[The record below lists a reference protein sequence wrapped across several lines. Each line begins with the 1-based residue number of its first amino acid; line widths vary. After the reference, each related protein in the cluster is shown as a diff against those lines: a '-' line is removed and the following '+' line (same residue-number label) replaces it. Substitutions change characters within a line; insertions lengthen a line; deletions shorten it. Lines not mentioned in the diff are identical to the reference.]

1 MLAFSLRPGIARN
14 PDHLL
19 RGTSLGIEYL
29 RQGKYF
35 SGDERGGYR
44 LAIVNLP
51 LPDERLRLFTEGRED
66 WLEEGLLVPARK
78 NKRGRIVEEG
88 TSSPQASGAQPN
100 VPPFGGIPPPPSYYG
115 GPKGQAWGCGAP
127 VPPPNYVVPNANFAE
142 PYAQYP
148 QPQQSMAI
156 IGGYVARNAQNVAAI
171 QANAAQLGEGNA
183 NIVYELG
190 RLHLVEPNQFV
201 GGNVQLYYEQGY
213 YYQDHQH
220 QPPAED

>member
-1 MLAFSLRPGIARN
+1 M
-14 PDHLL
+14 
-19 RGTSLGIEYL
+19 
-29 RQGKYF
+29 
-35 SGDERGGYR
+35 GG
-44 LAIVNLP
+44 
-51 LPDERLRLFTEGRED
+51 
-66 WLEEGLLVPARK
+66 
-78 NKRGRIVEEG
+78 
-88 TSSPQASGAQPN
+88 
-100 VPPFGGIPPPPSYYG
+100 
-115 GPKGQAWGCGAP
+115 GAP

-171 QANAAQLGEGNA
+171 QANTAQLGEGNA
-183 NIVYELG
+183 NIAYELG

-201 GGNVQLYYEQGY
+201 GGNVQPYYEQGY